1 MLLTDPAM
9 FLLDQPYVSDFLKQ
23 TLRERAL
30 PVVDTPQAR
39 ALAGENGLNLV
50 SQAQAV
56 AQVAAGAR
64 LYANSENALGWVAK
78 HLAASPLSQQIALF
92 KDKIKFRALTATL
105 FPDFYYR
112 AVRLADL
119 QSIPFDDLP
128 TPFIIKPAVGF
139 MSMGVYKVASAQE
152 WHQTLA
158 AMTADIDKIKGLY
171 PAEVL
176 QTDTFIIEQCIDGD
190 EFAVDA
196 YFDAAGEPV
205 VLAIL
210 NHPFSS
216 DADVSDRVYISSK
229 AIIDTNLAEF
239 TDFIRQIG
247 QLAGL
252 KNFPLHIELRR
263 EPSGRLL
270 PIEVNPLRFGGWCTT
285 ADLTWLA
292 YGFNPYLYYADQ
304 HKPNWPELLK
314 DKDGKQFCIIVL
326 DNATGRPAAEIAG
339 FDYDKLLTWFE
350 KPLELRKIDFH
361 QYPVFGFLFTETRD
375 NAGAELQRILA
386 SNLTEFVL

>member
-1 MLLTDPAM
+1 M

-23 TLRERAL
+23 TLCERAL

-39 ALAGENGLNLV
+39 ALGGGLNFI
-50 SQAQAV
+50 SETQAL
-56 AQVAAGAR
+56 AQVAAGAV
-64 LYANSENALGWVAK
+64 LYSNSENALGWVAAN
-78 HLAASPLSQQIALF
+78 LAASPLARHVALF
-92 KDKIKFRALTATL
+92 KDKLQFRALTAPL
-105 FPDFYYR
+105 FPDFYFR

-119 QSIPFDDLP
+119 PKLAYDELP
-128 TPFIIKPAVGF
+128 SSFIIKPAVGF
-139 MSMGVYKVASAQE
+139 MSMGVYKVTSAQA
-152 WHQTLA
+152 WQHTLA
-158 AMTADIDKIKGLY
+158 AITADIDKIKGLY
-171 PAEVL
+171 PADVL

-205 VLAIL
+205 ILAIL

-229 AIIDTNLAEF
+229 KIIEANLAEF
-239 TDFIRQIG
+239 TRFIGDIG

-263 EPSGRLL
+263 TPSGRLL

-292 YGFNPYLYYADQ
+292 YGFNPYLYYVDQ
-304 HKPNWPELLK
+304 LKPDWPELLK
-314 DKDGKQFCIIVL
+314 DKDGKQFCIVVL
-326 DNATGRPAAEIAG
+326 DNSTGCPAAEIAS

-350 KPLELRKIDFH
+350 KPLELRKINFH

-375 NAGAELQRILA
+375 DHAAELQRILT
-386 SNLTEFVL
+386 SDLNEFVL